1 MSNESTKTNQITE
14 GVIWKQL
21 LIFFFPIVV
30 GTLFQQLYNTV
41 DAVIVGRFVGKGALA
56 AVGGSSAVLS
66 NLIIGCFTGLA
77 SGASVIVSQFYGAKD
92 ERNLQKSLHTAY
104 AFSVILSIVFTILGW
119 ALTPFLLKLIDTPAD
134 TLADSILYLRIYFL
148 GIFGTLIFNIG
159 SAIMRSIGDSRRP
172 LYYLIVCCFLN
183 IILDLVL
190 VIVFDMG
197 IVGAAIAT
205 IISQAVSAILVTNA
219 LMKKYDDCKLYL
231 SKLHIDLLKL
241 RLEFRIGIPSALQA
255 FMYSITNIII
265 QAAINGFG
273 TDTAAAWA
281 SFGKLDALFW
291 TVNGAFG
298 IAITTFAGQN
308 YGAGKKERIFKS
320 VRICLAMAV
329 AVCGGIVLFLA
340 IFCRPLFS
348 IFTTDQNVI
357 NIGIDMLRFMAPCY
371 TIYVFIEVLS
381 GALRGTGD
389 VLLPTLITLGGV
401 CLIDLEPDIQNG
413 NSYVCV
419 ENDKVVATFTLIIGD
434 EPNYQLIENGSWRS
448 EAPYGTVHRLASD
461 GTTKGIAR
469 ACFDFCKTQISHLRV
484 DTHKDNQPMQAC
496 FKQNGFE
503 ECGIIYVSDGTP
515 RIAYEFIRISE

>member
-119 ALTPFLLKLIDTPAD
+119 ALTPFLLKLIDTPTD

-241 RLEFRIGIPSALQA
+241 RMEFRIGIPSALQA

-401 CLIDLEPDIQNG
+401 CLIRIPWIMFVLPAHHTTTCVML
-413 NSYVCV
+413 SYPISWITTT
-419 ENDKVVATFTLIIGD
+419 ALII
-434 EPNYQLIENGSWRS
+434 
-448 EAPYGTVHRLASD
+448 PYYLYRKKH
-461 GTTKGIAR
+461 
-469 ACFDFCKTQISHLRV
+469 
-484 DTHKDNQPMQAC
+484 
-496 FKQNGFE
+496 
-503 ECGIIYVSDGTP
+503 
-515 RIAYEFIRISE
+515 AYD

>member
-1 MSNESTKTNQITE
+1 
-14 GVIWKQL
+14 
-21 LIFFFPIVV
+21 
-30 GTLFQQLYNTV
+30 
-41 DAVIVGRFVGKGALA
+41 
-56 AVGGSSAVLS
+56 
-66 NLIIGCFTGLA
+66 
-77 SGASVIVSQFYGAKD
+77 
-92 ERNLQKSLHTAY
+92 
-104 AFSVILSIVFTILGW
+104 
-119 ALTPFLLKLIDTPAD
+119 
-134 TLADSILYLRIYFL
+134 
-148 GIFGTLIFNIG
+148 
-159 SAIMRSIGDSRRP
+159 MRSIGDSRRP

-190 VIVFDMG
+190 VIVFNMG

-308 YGAGKKERIFKS
+308 YGAGKKDRIFKS

-340 IFCRPLFS
+340 IFCHPLFS

-381 GALRGTGD
+381 LS
-389 VLLPTLITLGGV
+389 LIH
-401 CLIDLEPDIQNG
+401 I
-413 NSYVCV
+413 
-419 ENDKVVATFTLIIGD
+419 
-434 EPNYQLIENGSWRS
+434 
-448 EAPYGTVHRLASD
+448 
-461 GTTKGIAR
+461 
-469 ACFDFCKTQISHLRV
+469 
-484 DTHKDNQPMQAC
+484 
-496 FKQNGFE
+496 
-503 ECGIIYVSDGTP
+503 
-515 RIAYEFIRISE
+515 

>member
-231 SKLHIDLLKL
+231 SKLHIDLLVAY
-241 RLEFRIGIPSALQA
+241 GIPHR
-255 FMYSITNIII
+255 YSKCTAGIYVQYYQYHYSGGN
-265 QAAINGFG
+265 QWFR
-273 TDTAAAWA
+273 TDTALHN

-401 CLIDLEPDIQNG
+401 CLIRIPWIMFVLPAHHTTTCVML
-413 NSYVCV
+413 SYPISWITTT
-419 ENDKVVATFTLIIGD
+419 ALII
-434 EPNYQLIENGSWRS
+434 
-448 EAPYGTVHRLASD
+448 PYYLYRKKH
-461 GTTKGIAR
+461 
-469 ACFDFCKTQISHLRV
+469 
-484 DTHKDNQPMQAC
+484 
-496 FKQNGFE
+496 
-503 ECGIIYVSDGTP
+503 
-515 RIAYEFIRISE
+515 AYD